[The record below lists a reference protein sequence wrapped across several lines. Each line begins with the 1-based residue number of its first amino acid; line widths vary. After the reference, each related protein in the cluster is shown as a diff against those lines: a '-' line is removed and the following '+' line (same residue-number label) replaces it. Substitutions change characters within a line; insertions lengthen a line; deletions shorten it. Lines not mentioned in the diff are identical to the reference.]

1 MNAFDHRYYVTTG
14 KTGVFYVLRVNFNE
28 TVYTRFGKYVAN
40 RDHLVKKLTT
50 DKESSL
56 AKVNQWIMETGNK
69 VSVKGFDETPMN
81 SFHRRTKEEMEQEKI
96 DFANEY
102 YNYHIGKVPF
112 GKYDGMPFDDL
123 LNYDIEYVNW
133 MSKNFEPKTINGK
146 NPYMNEVKNKLTS
159 EFMDFLNWF
168 KANVCMIEDKF
179 KATDSQFIGSVNE
192 KISVKTKLTKKVFF
206 QRYYNTTNL
215 LIFVDDQ
222 GNKITTFYSGSKYFE
237 EGLIYDITGKVKEH
251 KTYKGEKQT
260 VLTRI
265 K

>member
-1 MNAFDHRYYVTTG
+1 MSTFNHRYYVTTG
-14 KTGVFYVLRVNFNE
+14 QMGVFYVLRVNFDE
-28 TVYTRFGKYVAN
+28 IVHSRFSRYTAN

-56 AKVNQWIMETGNK
+56 AKVNQWILETGNK

-102 YNYHIGKVPF
+102 YRYHIGKVPF

-123 LNYDIEYVNW
+123 LNHDIEYVNW
-133 MSKNFEPKTINGK
+133 MSKNFVPKTINGK

-179 KATDSQFIGSVNE
+179 KATDSQFIGAVNE
-192 KISVKTKLTKKVFF
+192 KVSVKVKLTKKVSF

-251 KTYKGEKQT
+251 KVYEGEKQT